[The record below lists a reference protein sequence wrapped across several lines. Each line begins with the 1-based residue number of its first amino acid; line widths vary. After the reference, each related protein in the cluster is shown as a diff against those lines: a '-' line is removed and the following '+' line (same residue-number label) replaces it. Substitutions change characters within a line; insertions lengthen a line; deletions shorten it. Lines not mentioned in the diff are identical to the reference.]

1 MSRLFKKKSEFSKT
15 IVILDIVIFLL
26 YITINIVMM
35 WIKETAMPVDI
46 NTGVFA
52 FLTGELGLLSF
63 IKRSKLQAESIKDTT
78 TAVKSTAESISADQA
93 QLLLLQQQ
101 QLQSNSNIQQ
111 GAG

>member
-1 MSRLFKKKSEFSKT
+1 MFRIFKKKNEFSKT
-15 IVILDIVIFLL
+15 IVILDIILFII
-26 YITINIVMM
+26 YITINIIMM
-35 WIKETAMPVDI
+35 WIKGRTMPVDI

-63 IKRSKLQAESIKDTT
+63 IKRSKIKTE
-78 TAVKSTAESISADQA
+78 AVQNTIQTVSSDQA

-101 QLQSNSNIQQ
+101 QLQQNNIQQ

>member
-1 MSRLFKKKSEFSKT
+1 MSRIFKKKNEFSKT
-15 IVILDIVIFLL
+15 IVILDIILFII
-26 YITINIVMM
+26 YIIINIIMM
-35 WIKETAMPVDI
+35 WIKGRTMPVDI

-63 IKRSKLQAESIKDTT
+63 IKRSKIKTE
-78 TAVKSTAESISADQA
+78 AVQNTIQTVSSDQA

-101 QLQSNSNIQQ
+101 QSQQNNIQQ